1 MLKFALH
8 ARFSSVDG
16 GLIVAAM
23 HATMTKAIHQFSCIC
38 DKNNCISPPGCNFL
52 YLQGSYLVSIIYK
65 MYI

>member
-16 GLIVAAM
+16 GLIIAAI

-38 DKNNCISPPGCNFL
+38 DKINPPVTFSITM
-52 YLQGSYLVSIIYK
+52 LQ
-65 MYI
+65 